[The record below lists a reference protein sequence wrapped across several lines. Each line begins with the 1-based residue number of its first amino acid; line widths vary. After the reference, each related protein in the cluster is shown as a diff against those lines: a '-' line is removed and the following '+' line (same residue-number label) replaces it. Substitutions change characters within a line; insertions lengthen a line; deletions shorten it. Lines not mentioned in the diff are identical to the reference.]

1 MRALLLFFTDPPR
14 GFSSSVAALAG
25 VVRAAG
31 HEPLA
36 LEVHRKQ
43 RIAEVAAQ
51 VDALA
56 PDLLGVATMT
66 RDWPGARALLE
77 RLGCDPYVVVG
88 GYHASLA
95 PRDVAACERV
105 DAIAIGEGERP
116 LRRLLGVLPHD
127 RPRASLPGLWVR
139 GEGWSDPLPGADPE
153 PDIAALP
160 RWDYEVFGDVRAMLQ
175 AGVNTFGPHVD
186 RYLPTRAGRG
196 CPFTCAYCSA
206 PRWGKLQGFAAR
218 DKRNT
223 RPVADLCDE
232 LADLRDRYAPE
243 GFEFWDEH
251 FPIKLEWLREL
262 AREYPRR
269 VGLPFKVEMHPSAAT
284 RERLELLVEAGCVL
298 FHCGVEAGDERFRHD
313 VLNRR
318 TPDARLQQLFDD
330 CRAIGLETSASLMTM
345 LPGESRAQT
354 RSTTDLLHRLQPGSF
369 MWSTYHPLP
378 GTVLGEAAVA
388 KWPGPA
394 RERFDDYD
402 EALSRTPAAVSE
414 AERAETFRE
423 LADLQASL
431 VRIASRRVEQTR
443 ARPVEIP
450 VPKRPAPP
458 GLARLL
464 GLAPPEARLDGPRIN
479 AASFEGGALTVEIE
493 HPEFAPHEVRLAPRE
508 GSQHFVEA
516 ARVGLSYRGRSAPDP
531 LLRTL
536 RAMAEQLGETDIE
549 ALREALE
556 LASDAGVCE
565 H

>member
-1 MRALLLFFTDPPR
+1 VRALFLFFTDPPR
-14 GFSSSVAALAG
+14 AFSSSVAALAG
-25 VVRAAG
+25 VVRTAG

-43 RIAEVAAQ
+43 RIADVASTM
-51 VDALA
+51 DALA

-77 RLGCDPYVVVG
+77 RIACDPYIVVG

-105 DAIAIGEGERP
+105 HAIAIGEGERP
-116 LRRLLGVLPHD
+116 LRTLLDLLPQT
-127 RPRASLPGLWVR
+127 RPRSSFPGLWVKN
-139 GEGWSDPLPGADPE
+139 GDWSDPVPGADPE
-153 PDIAALP
+153 PDIVALP
-160 RWDYEVFGDVRAMLQ
+160 PWDYDVFGDMPAILRT
-175 AGVNTFGPHVD
+175 GVNTFGPHVD

-206 PRWGKLQGFAAR
+206 PRWGKLQDFAAR
-218 DKRNT
+218 DKRNI

-232 LADLRDRYAPE
+232 HERLRDRYEPE

-251 FPIKLEWLREL
+251 FPISIEWLREL

-269 VGLPFKVEMHPSAAT
+269 VGRPFKVEMHPSAAN
-284 RERLELLVEAGCVL
+284 RERLELLVAAGCKL
-298 FHCGVEAGDERFRHD
+298 FHCGIESGDEGFRHD

-330 CRAIGLETSASLMTM
+330 CRELGLATSASLMTM
-345 LPGESRAQT
+345 LPGETRAQT

-378 GTVLGEAAVA
+378 GTVLGDAAVGM
-388 KWPGPA
+388 WPGPA
-394 RERFDDYD
+394 RECFDDYD
-402 EALSRTPAAVSE
+402 DVLTRTPARVSDT
-414 AERAETFRE
+414 ERADTFRE
-423 LADLQASL
+423 LADLQSSL
-431 VRIASRRVEQTR
+431 VQIASRHRAEQTR

-450 VPKRPAPP
+450 VPKRPAPL
-458 GLARLL
+458 GLAKLL

-479 AASFEGGALTVEIE
+479 TASFERGELTLEIE
-493 HPEFAPHEVRLAPRE
+493 HPAFAPHEVRLAPRD
-508 GSQHFVEA
+508 GSRHFIEA
-516 ARVGLSYRGRSAPDP
+516 GRVGLSYRGRTAPHE

-536 RAMAEQLGETDIE
+536 RAMAEHLGETDID
-549 ALREALE
+549 ALRRALE
-556 LASDAGVCE
+556 P
-565 H
+565 